1 MRTIIRGYRDSYGVP
16 MEEDYIQEI
25 VIESDWNGIP
35 MWSDEDREYYKFGD
49 DYIIKDDD
57 ELKHYIKHNM
67 DLVVDILKEYFEENA
82 EVTNTYEIMDEKGF

>member
-25 VIESDWNGIP
+25 VIEHDWNGIP
-35 MWSDEDREYYKFGD
+35 MWSDEDREYYKIGD

-57 ELKHYIKHNM
+57 ELKHFIANNM
-67 DLVVDILKEYFEENA
+67 DLAVDILKEYLEENG
-82 EVTNTYEIMDEKGF
+82 EVTDTYTIMEEKGF

>member
-25 VIESDWNGIP
+25 VIEHDWNGIP